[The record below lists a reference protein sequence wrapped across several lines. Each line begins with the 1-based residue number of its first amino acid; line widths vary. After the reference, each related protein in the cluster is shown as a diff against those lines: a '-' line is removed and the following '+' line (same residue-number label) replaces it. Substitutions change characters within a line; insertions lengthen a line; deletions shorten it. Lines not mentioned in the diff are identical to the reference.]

1 MYRMILYSLFISSFF
16 PLLGEIVPLRILMN
30 TEFCDARCK
39 DLLADDMAKQWNLP
53 KKNITFQSGYV
64 AIIWDGSTKFSY
76 QLARAPFMKY
86 GVGVAYNMFGVVRGT
101 LQENDR
107 GLAIISSKDLT
118 EFQLISPLPE
128 SSTKYNPLANP
139 LLRTLDPSLK
149 EKLLKLAAD
158 EKEIEITGTIYL
170 PSRSPPLHLTVDAY
184 SVPKSDETPEE

>member
-1 MYRMILYSLFISSFF
+1 MCRFILCSLFISSFF
-16 PLLGEIVPLRILMN
+16 PLFGEITPLRILMN
-30 TEFCDARCK
+30 TEFCDDRCK
-39 DLLADDMAKQWNLP
+39 ELLVEDMAKQWNLP
-53 KKNITFQSGYV
+53 QKNITFQAGYV
-64 AIIWDGSTKFSY
+64 AVIWDGRTKFSY
-76 QLARAPFMKY
+76 QLARAPFQKY

-107 GLAIISSKDLT
+107 GLVILSSKDLT

-149 EKLLKLAAD
+149 EKLLTLANG
-158 EKEIEITGTIYL
+158 KEIEITGTIYL

-184 SVPKSDETPEE
+184 SVPKSDETPAE